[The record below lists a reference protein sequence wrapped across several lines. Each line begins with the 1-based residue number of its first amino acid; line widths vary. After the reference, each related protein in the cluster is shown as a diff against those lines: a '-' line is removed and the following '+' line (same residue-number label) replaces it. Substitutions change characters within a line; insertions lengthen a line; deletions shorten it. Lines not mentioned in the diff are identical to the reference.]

1 MDNQIINSIKNTLE
15 IEANAISGVQNGIN
29 EEIVAA
35 VKYLFHCKGRVII
48 TGIGKSALIA
58 QKIVATLNSTG
69 TQSIFLHAADAVHGD
84 LGLIHKDDA
93 VVCIS
98 KSGDTE
104 ELKVLLPYIKMRGN
118 KVISMVS
125 NLQSYLAENSDYCIY
140 LPISHE
146 ADPNNLAPTASTTVQ
161 LAMGDAIAVA
171 LLSLKGFTPQHFAQ
185 LHPGGNLGKILYTRV
200 KDISAKNA
208 SPSVSKDEV
217 INNIIIMITS
227 SRLGATAVVDEANEV
242 LGIITDGDLR
252 RMLQNITYNKDI
264 KARDIMTAQPKTI
277 AGDALAIDAMRK
289 MQELKLSQLLVVD
302 EGKYSGIIHI
312 HDLIREGI
320 V

>member
-1 MDNQIINSIKNTLE
+1 VDNQIINSIKNTLE
-15 IEANAISGVQNGIN
+15 IEANAISGVQNCITDDM
-29 EEIVAA
+29 VAA
-35 VKYLFHCKGRVII
+35 VKYLFYCKGRVIV

-93 VVCIS
+93 VIFIS

-125 NLQSYLAENSDYCIY
+125 NLHSYLAENADYCIY

-171 LLSLKGFTPQHFAQ
+171 LLNLKGFTPQHFAQ

-200 KDISAKNA
+200 KDISSKNA
-208 SPSVSKDEV
+208 RPSVGPDEA

-227 SRLGATAVVDEANEV
+227 SRLGATAVVNDDNVV

-252 RMLQNITYNKDI
+252 RMLQNIAYNKDI
-264 KARDIMTAQPKTI
+264 KAHDIMNSHPKTI
-277 AGDALAIDAMRK
+277 DADALAIDAMRK
-289 MQELKLSQLLVVD
+289 MQELSVSQLLVVD
-302 EGKYSGIIHI
+302 GSKYSGIVHI